1 MQELAYY
8 DFSLQP
14 VAYRKDLYAA
24 SEVRWTNYGNWSDQ
38 FPLMPDQAA
47 AWLYMRIH
55 PTDNAA
61 PNVQTNNYYIG
72 EVGEPIAVSATAT
85 DDSGENP
92 LIQWYWGD
100 GESSGWQSSGAA
112 THTYDSD
119 GYYTVYVAAQE
130 QGTADGFISWVKTT
144 IEVQDMSNSPPE
156 VMSGWDPITFD
167 LADATTGDEVT
178 FTAHFTDADDDDAD
192 LRYSWNFGDYST
204 AMGDVVTHQF
214 TTADDYIVTIEV
226 TDDHVGPGR
235 PAEGSAL
242 ISVGVNSKPVVDVPN
257 FPNVMWRTST
267 NFTISAHDVDSR
279 DELRYTWHWGDGTA
293 VTVTDKNWAW
303 HAYNVKTEYTI
314 TVFVDDM
321 SGLVGHNVSESGM
334 VNVKGTNTAPSG
346 IVYDVSTESA
356 FTGEVITFSGSAQ
369 DADGDPLRFTF
380 VFDDGTFGVVDEDT
394 VLPGDTVSVTYDKI
408 YDESNPSYNTYL
420 YVSDYLANESS
431 SVILIEVTE
440 NTAPVVTPLDDVY
453 GTSGVSLD
461 FVANAY
467 DLESDPLTYTWDF
480 GDDTPLVVGQSVSH
494 IYATSG
500 EFEFSIHVDDGY
512 NHNESESAWAYITS
526 APVVEPLLEIDAK
539 EGVDKVFVAHATDAD
554 DDELTYTW
562 DFGDATDLV
571 VGETVTHMYEV
582 TGIERDLTYT
592 LWVDDNSGTPE
603 HNVSVSAPIHI
614 LLGGVNY
621 PPKILTTLEDR
632 VGIVNVVLSFAALAN
647 DADEDEMRYT
657 WDFEDGPLVVGQTV
671 EHTYTV
677 AETYTYSVWVDDLT
691 GEADHNVTASAEIV
705 IAGDTAPTADAGPD
719 QEVDE
724 DTLVTFTGAGSSDDV
739 GIDSYEWTIVEL
751 SEVLD
756 DDVSPT
762 YTFVTPGVYEVQ
774 LVVTDT
780 IAQTSAPD
788 SMYVTVADVTIPT
801 ASAGEGQEVLVGET
815 VTFDGSGSSD
825 NSGTIVDYTWYI
837 VDLAEYMYGVGPTAV
852 FDLPGTY
859 TVRLYVED
867 AAGLTDSDD
876 VEITVV
882 DDVDPVAVAD
892 ADVTT
897 VATGGTVTFDASGSS
912 DNVVAEDYLEFTWS
926 FTENSLPVEIDGET
940 AEYIFETEGTYV
952 VTLNVTDGS
961 GNSDTDTITI
971 TVVSSNEAPV
981 ADAGVNQTAVVG
993 STVTFDGSGSSD
1005 DVGEVNYTWTFT
1017 YDDEVQTL
1025 YGEAPTFDFEIVG
1038 AYVVTLTVMDDGG
1051 LTDTDTMTVTV
1062 VENQAPVADAGA
1074 DQSATTG
1081 DTVTFD
1087 GSGSTDDVGVVN
1099 YTWTFTYDDEVRT
1112 LYGVAPTFDFDIAG
1126 TYTVTLT
1133 VTDGA
1138 GLTDTDTVSIT
1149 VEDEEPVDDDEKSFI
1164 ESYGLIIG
1172 VLVAAAVAA
1181 VAVLFMLKKGKGGKA
1196 SSGGDEDLGGPA
1208 VEESQEPP
1216 PPSE

>member
-1 MQELAYY
+1 
-8 DFSLQP
+8 
-14 VAYRKDLYAA
+14 
-24 SEVRWTNYGNWSDQ
+24 
-38 FPLMPDQAA
+38 
-47 AWLYMRIH
+47 
-55 PTDNAA
+55 
-61 PNVQTNNYYIG
+61 
-72 EVGEPIAVSATAT
+72 
-85 DDSGENP
+85 
-92 LIQWYWGD
+92 
-100 GESSGWQSSGAA
+100 
-112 THTYDSD
+112 
-119 GYYTVYVAAQE
+119 
-130 QGTADGFISWVKTT
+130 
-144 IEVQDMSNSPPE
+144 
-156 VMSGWDPITFD
+156 
-167 LADATTGDEVT
+167 
-178 FTAHFTDADDDDAD
+178 
-192 LRYSWNFGDYST
+192 
-204 AMGDVVTHQF
+204 
-214 TTADDYIVTIEV
+214 
-226 TDDHVGPGR
+226 
-235 PAEGSAL
+235 
-242 ISVGVNSKPVVDVPN
+242 
-257 FPNVMWRTST
+257 
-267 NFTISAHDVDSR
+267 
-279 DELRYTWHWGDGTA
+279 
-293 VTVTDKNWAW
+293 
-303 HAYNVKTEYTI
+303 
-314 TVFVDDM
+314 
-321 SGLVGHNVSESGM
+321 
-334 VNVKGTNTAPSG
+334 
-346 IVYDVSTESA
+346 
-356 FTGEVITFSGSAQ
+356 
-369 DADGDPLRFTF
+369 
-380 VFDDGTFGVVDEDT
+380 
-394 VLPGDTVSVTYDKI
+394 
-408 YDESNPSYNTYL
+408 
-420 YVSDYLANESS
+420 
-431 SVILIEVTE
+431 
-440 NTAPVVTPLDDVY
+440 
-453 GTSGVSLD
+453 
-461 FVANAY
+461 
-467 DLESDPLTYTWDF
+467 
-480 GDDTPLVVGQSVSH
+480 
-494 IYATSG
+494 
-500 EFEFSIHVDDGY
+500 
-512 NHNESESAWAYITS
+512 
-526 APVVEPLLEIDAK
+526 
-539 EGVDKVFVAHATDAD
+539 
-554 DDELTYTW
+554 
-562 DFGDATDLV
+562 
-571 VGETVTHMYEV
+571 
-582 TGIERDLTYT
+582 
-592 LWVDDNSGTPE
+592 
-603 HNVSVSAPIHI
+603 
-614 LLGGVNY
+614 
-621 PPKILTTLEDR
+621 
-632 VGIVNVVLSFAALAN
+632 
-647 DADEDEMRYT
+647 
-657 WDFEDGPLVVGQTV
+657 
-671 EHTYTV
+671 
-677 AETYTYSVWVDDLT
+677 
-691 GEADHNVTASAEIV
+691 
-705 IAGDTAPTADAGPD
+705 
-719 QEVDE
+719 
-724 DTLVTFTGAGSSDDV
+724 
-739 GIDSYEWTIVEL
+739 
-751 SEVLD
+751 
-756 DDVSPT
+756 VSPT